1 MARNH
6 IDDVLEF
13 LDKLRVTRNFESPDA
28 VRLRAEYLP
37 DALYGGAAYAS
48 HRQHSANSLGCPVG
62 PGFSRQVNKLCR
74 LHLLNKYSSR
84 PNKYNSVNREA
95 LHECSSL
102 LLRELIWK
110 IFAILFLDLILA
122 PPRRGLFNS
131 VPELIQDINQCSRIK
146 ILIPIRSFGPRVL
159 TTCYKKSF
167 EPMIAL
173 VLKRMKHST
182 GPRR

>member
-1 MARNH
+1 MSSSFSTN
-6 IDDVLEF
+6 F
-13 LDKLRVTRNFESPDA
+13 GLRETLRRLTHCGFEASTYQMRCIVVPLTPA
-28 VRLRAEYLP
+28 T
-37 DALYGGAAYAS
+37 AS
-48 HRQHSANSLGCPVG
+48 HRQHSATSLGCHVG

-110 IFAILFLDLILA
+110 IFAILFLDLIHA

-131 VPELIQDINQCSRIK
+131 VPELIQDINQCSSIK
-146 ILIPIRSFGPRVL
+146 ILIAIRSFGPTAL
-159 TTCYKKSF
+159 TTCYEKSF
-167 EPMIAL
+167 EPMIVL

-182 GPRR
+182 GPCR